1 MRQQMHPPMPTFT
14 AWQSRLANE
23 ELLHRTADL
32 LGGDWTPVDGV
43 TWGELTCTLPDGTPG
58 TYYRLRGIETEPAG
72 EDLDATIE
80 TVRDLWTSWGLEP
93 HDRGIGEARGLSVT
107 NPDDHAMFVFLTG
120 PGGGALYGQSGCA
133 TTTGRPADEPLVPT
147 PVATPGPGPSSTA
160 SAS

>member
-1 MRQQMHPPMPTFT
+1 MHPPMPTFT

-23 ELLHRTADL
+23 GLLHRTADL

-43 TWGELTCTLPDGTPG
+43 AWGELTCTLPDGTKG
-58 TYYRLRGIETEPAG
+58 TYYRLRGIETAPVG

-80 TVRDLWTSWGLEP
+80 TVRDLWTSWGLKP
-93 HDRGIGEARGLSVT
+93 HERGIGEARGLSVT

-133 TTTGRPADEPLVPT
+133 TTTGRPADEPLIPS
-147 PVATPGPGPSSTA
+147 PAATPALAPGPSSTA